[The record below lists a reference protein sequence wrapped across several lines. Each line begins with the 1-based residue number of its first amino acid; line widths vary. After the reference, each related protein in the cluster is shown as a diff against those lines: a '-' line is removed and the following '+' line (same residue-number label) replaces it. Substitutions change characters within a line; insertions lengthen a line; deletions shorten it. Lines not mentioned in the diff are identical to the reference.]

1 MKSAGIKVL
10 ISIVASAGLSL
21 SSAQAQ
27 NFTQYVDPLIGSAGH
42 GHVFVGAN
50 VPLGAVQLGPTQIA
64 QTWDKFNG
72 WDWVSGYNFK
82 SKDIL
87 GFTHT
92 HLSGTGIGDLNDIM
106 IVPANGKLQLQP
118 AQFDKMD
125 TGYGSHFAKE
135 NEKAVPGLYSVY
147 LDDYKVKAKLTASER
162 VGYHQ
167 YTYEKTDNA
176 HILIDL
182 AFKMNWDKTTDT
194 YIKQINDSTFVGYRF
209 STGWAN
215 DQKVYFALK
224 TSVPIQKVDFY
235 DDKTPKLG
243 SQVVKGLG
251 IKAALYFDAVKNK
264 TIELKVGLSPVST
277 VNALANID
285 AEIPGWN
292 FDKTAALADTKWN
305 KTLGKI
311 DFQGDADTKKIF
323 YTALYHTY
331 FAPTIF
337 NDANGDYLGT
347 DKQVY
352 EKQDFTN
359 HTVFSLWDTYRALHP
374 LMTITEEPQVVRD
387 FIKSMLAIYEQQ
399 GKLPVWHLQ
408 GNETNTMVGLPAI
421 PIIADAVLK
430 GFLTKEEEEMAW
442 EAVKTT
448 AMGYDNGLRFVRDL
462 TYIPIDSMDH
472 ESVAWALEYAI
483 ADFGAYKIAEKL
495 GKQEDVAYFQKRY
508 KLYEKYFDKE
518 VGHFVGRRVNGE
530 FRRPFNPLMAKHR
543 ENDYC
548 EGNAWQY
555 TWLVPQDVKGL
566 ITLFGGEKNFLKKL
580 DEFTT
585 MSSQLG
591 DEASPDI
598 SGLIGQYAQG
608 NEPNHHIPYLY
619 AYAGEQ
625 WKGAALARKAMT
637 EFYTSAP
644 DGLCGNDDVGQM
656 SAWYVFSAMGFY
668 PLNPM
673 IGTYVFGSPL
683 MEKATINLPNG
694 SKFVINVKNQGK
706 NNTYIKSIK
715 LDGKPYH
722 KTYIT
727 HSDISKGGQLEIE
740 MSSTANKNFGKNKDS
755 WPSAIEN

>member
-1 MKSAGIKVL
+1 MKRIGIKL
-10 ISIVASAGLSL
+10 IACLFLGSGLFTYPSYG
-21 SSAQAQ
+21 Q
-27 NFTQYVDPLIGSAGH
+27 NFTQYVNPLIGSADH

-72 WDWVSGYNFK
+72 WDWVSGYNYK

-106 IVPANGKLQLQP
+106 VVPANGKLQLNP

-125 TGYGSHFAKE
+125 TGYGSHFDRA
-135 NEKAVPGLYSVY
+135 NETAAPGYYGVY
-147 LDDYKVKAKLTASER
+147 LDDYKIKVNLTSSER

-167 YTYEKTDNA
+167 YTYEKKDNA
-176 HILIDL
+176 HILVDL
-182 AFKMNWDKTTDT
+182 AFKMNWDKTTDS
-194 YIKQINDSTFVGYRF
+194 YFKQIDDTTFVGYRF

-215 DQKVYFALK
+215 DQKVYFAIT
-224 TSVPIQKVDFY
+224 TSVPIQKVELY
-235 DDKTPKLG
+235 DDTTPKHG
-243 SQVVKGLG
+243 TKVVKGLG
-251 IKAALYFDAVKNK
+251 IKAALYFDA
-264 TIELKVGLSPVST
+264 TQYPTLELKVGLSPVST
-277 VNALANID
+277 INALANIQ
-285 AEIPGWN
+285 AELPGWD
-292 FDKTAALADTKWN
+292 FAQAKKQADNKWN

-311 DFQGDADTKKIF
+311 DFQGDPDVMKIF

-359 HTVFSLWDTYRALHP
+359 HTVLSLWDTYRALHP
-374 LMTITEEPQVVRD
+374 LMTITEDAQVVRD
-387 FIKSMLAIYEQQ
+387 FVKTMLAIYQQQ

-421 PIIADAVLK
+421 PVVADALLK
-430 GFLTKEEEEMAW
+430 GFLSPAEQELAW

-448 AMGYDNGLRFVRDL
+448 AMGYDNGLKYVRDL

-495 GKQEDVAYFQKRY
+495 GKVDDAAYFKKRY

-518 VGHFVGRRVNGE
+518 VGHFVGRHTNGS

-566 ITLFGGEKNFLKKL
+566 IDLFGGEKKFLNKL

-637 EFYTSAP
+637 EFYTNTPA
-644 DGLCGNDDVGQM
+644 GLCGNDDVGQM

-673 IGTYVFGSPL
+673 IGTYVFGSP
-683 MEKATINLPNG
+683 MMDKASITLGNG
-694 SKFVINVKNQGK
+694 IKFNINVKNQGI
-706 NNTYIKSIK
+706 NNPYIKSIK
-715 LDGKPYH
+715 LNGQPYI

-727 HSDISKGGQLEIE
+727 HADIMKGGNLEIE
-740 MSSTANKNFGKNKDS
+740 MSSTANKNFGKNKAT
-755 WPSAIEN
+755 WPSSIED

>member
-1 MKSAGIKVL
+1 MKRIGIKFL
-10 ISIVASAGLSL
+10 ASL
-21 SSAQAQ
+21 SIGVGLFSSPSYGQ
-27 NFTQYVDPLIGSAGH
+27 NFTQYVNPLIGSADH

-50 VPLGAVQLGPTQIA
+50 VPLGAVQLGPTQMA

-72 WDWVSGYNFK
+72 WDWVSGYNHK

-106 IVPANGKLQLQP
+106 IVPANGKLQLYP

-125 TGYGSHFAKE
+125 TGYGSHFDKA
-135 NEKAVPGLYSVY
+135 NETAAPGYYSVL
-147 LDDYKVKAKLTASER
+147 LDDYKVKANLTASER

-167 YTYEKTDNA
+167 YTYEKKDNA
-176 HILIDL
+176 HILVDL
-182 AFKMNWDKTTDT
+182 AFKMNWDKTTDS
-194 YIKQINDSTFVGYRF
+194 YFKQINDSTFVGYRF
-209 STGWAN
+209 SSGWAN
-215 DQKVYFALK
+215 DQKVYFAIT

-235 DDKTPKLG
+235 DDKTPKYG
-243 SQVVKGLG
+243 TKVVKGLG
-251 IKAALYFDAVKNK
+251 VKAALYFDAGQHP

-277 VNALANID
+277 TNALANIQ
-285 AEIPGWN
+285 AELPGWN
-292 FDKTAALADTKWN
+292 FEQAKKEADNKWN

-311 DFQGDADTKKIF
+311 DFQGDPDVMTVF

-352 EKQDFTN
+352 AKQDFTN

-374 LMTITEEPQVVRD
+374 LMTITEDPKVVRD
-387 FIKSMLAIYEQQ
+387 FVKTMLAIYQQQ

-421 PIIADAVLK
+421 PVVADALLK
-430 GFLTKEEEEMAW
+430 GFLSPAEQELAW

-448 AMGYDNGLRFVRDL
+448 AMGYENGLKYVRDL

-495 GKQEDVAYFQKRY
+495 GKTDDAAYFKKRY

-518 VGHFVGRRVNGE
+518 VGHFVGRHSNGA

-566 ITLFGGEKNFLKKL
+566 INLFGGEKNFLKKL
-580 DEFTT
+580 DQFTT

-637 EFYTSAP
+637 EFYTNTPA
-644 DGLCGNDDVGQM
+644 GLCGNDDVGQM

-673 IGTYVFGSPL
+673 VGTYVFGSP
-683 MEKATINLPNG
+683 MMDKAAITLGNG
-694 SKFVINVKNQGK
+694 TKFSINVKNQGK
-706 NNTYIKSIK
+706 NNPYIKSIK
-715 LDGKPYH
+715 LNGQAYS

-727 HSDISKGGQLEIE
+727 HQDIMKGGNLEIE
-740 MSSTANKNFGKNKDS
+740 MSSTPNKNFGKNKAT
-755 WPSAIEN
+755 WPSVIED